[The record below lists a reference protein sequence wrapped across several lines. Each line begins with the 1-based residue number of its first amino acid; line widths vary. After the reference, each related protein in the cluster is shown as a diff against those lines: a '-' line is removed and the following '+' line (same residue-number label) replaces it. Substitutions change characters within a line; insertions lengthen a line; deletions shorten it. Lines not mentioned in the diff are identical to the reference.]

1 MVLKQL
7 PIEKY
12 MVVKFR
18 ALNNLGEADF
28 KDLRLN

>member
-18 ALNNLGEADF
+18 ALNNFGVVE
-28 KDLRLN
+28 KWVR